1 MKKDL
6 KALKN
11 QNNMLFSI
19 TKKSRSRFELK
30 NINNVREK
38 ASKKRCDSIS
48 NYSSDELDSDSL
60 LSSDIDCDKHRQP
73 TGSKE
78 INRLD
83 HTLTNNIKKNK
94 DQLNDSNY
102 NDPIFDT
109 NSFNLSRRTRDPLPV
124 VTVTLQEG

>member
-1 MKKDL
+1 
-6 KALKN
+6 
-11 QNNMLFSI
+11 MLFSI
-19 TKKSRSRFELK
+19 AKKYRSCRELEK
-30 NINNVREK
+30 INNIK
-38 ASKKRCDSIS
+38 AKFSKKLCDDSS
-48 NYSSDELDSDSL
+48 NSSSDELDSDSL
-60 LSSDIDCDKHRQP
+60 LSSDIDWDKHRQP